1 MGPGVDVDPDAVA
14 ATQSVKDRFAYTVI
28 GADPANWLVT
38 AGSVLDAS
46 FLASLGEFDVVYS
59 WGVLH
64 HTGSMWRALDLA
76 AKRCAADC
84 VVFVA
89 LYSSSTYDE
98 DDLATKRTYNCM
110 SIAEKQNMLN
120 LFVTADGSSFFY
132 RRS

>member
-64 HTGSMWRALDLA
+64 HTGFMWRALDLA
-76 AKRCAADC
+76 ASRCAADC
-84 VVFVA
+84 LVA
-89 LYSSSTYDE
+89 ESARARSYYSS
-98 DDLATKRTYNCM
+98 
-110 SIAEKQNMLN
+110 
-120 LFVTADGSSFFY
+120 
-132 RRS
+132 